1 MMKNVLFRSALILA
15 FVFASWTASAVQPV
29 NIEDSVKKMAKEFEN
44 TAGVES
50 VVLDGG
56 LGLALVKS
64 MFKAKFGK
72 EFMKDVTSMILIDY
86 SKATND
92 VANALRKR
100 LDSFSAVLQELE
112 LGKGELA
119 EGQYAKCYAKI
130 EAPKISDM
138 MIIIEDKESR
148 LYLYMGGKLNV
159 DKLQLQL

>member
-1 MMKNVLFRSALILA
+1 MKNLFRFALVFA
-15 FVFASWTASAVQPV
+15 FVFVSWTASADEPV

-50 VVLDGG
+50 MVLDGG

-72 EFMKDVTSMILIDY
+72 EFMKDVTTMVLIEY
-86 SKATND
+86 SKASKE
-92 VANALRKR
+92 VAETLRKKF
-100 LDSFSAVLQELE
+100 DSFSGTLQELK
-112 LGKGELA
+112 LNKGDLE

-130 EAPKISDM
+130 ETPKISDM
-138 MIIIEDKESR
+138 MIILEDKESR

-159 DKLQLQL
+159 EKLALQL